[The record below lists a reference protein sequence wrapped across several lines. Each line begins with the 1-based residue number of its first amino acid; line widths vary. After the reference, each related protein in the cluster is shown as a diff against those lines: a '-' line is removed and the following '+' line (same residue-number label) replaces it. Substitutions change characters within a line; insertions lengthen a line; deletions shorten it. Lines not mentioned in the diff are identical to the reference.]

1 MTRINKLELITET
14 ISRDSIGQITT
25 TESTAELIAE
35 VRSVS
40 QSEYMNGK
48 QSGISP
54 AYVFRVSLFGYSG
67 QTIVKYNDVKY
78 SVYRTYETDDNY
90 VELYAEKA
98 IGVTDA

>member
-25 TESTAELIAE
+25 TESTTELIAE